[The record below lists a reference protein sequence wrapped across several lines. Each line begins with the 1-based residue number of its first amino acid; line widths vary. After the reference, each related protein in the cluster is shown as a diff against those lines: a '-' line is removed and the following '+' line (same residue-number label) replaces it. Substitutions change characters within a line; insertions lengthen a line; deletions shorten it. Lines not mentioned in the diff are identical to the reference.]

1 LDPLPPVT
9 SFKVPSSLEGEH
21 EGMCWRPALSTN
33 RIILYSRYEFWKKT
47 FIEQVGVDNAVNY
60 RGAIYLG
67 SAGIAEFFADIA
79 LCPLEA
85 TRIRLVSTPGFANGL
100 MGGFA
105 RIAREEGLK
114 GFYSGFGPILF
125 KQVPYTMAKFYFFEI
140 ALEALIKAT
149 GKPKSEQSPSMATTL
164 NLTGGVIAGCAAAFV
179 SQPAD
184 TLLSK
189 INKSK
194 ALPGETTTG
203 RLISIAKQLGVRG
216 LFSGMSARFVM
227 IGTLTAGQFGE
238 YFSLVREE
246 DVADCHLYHT
256 TAIYSDIKKAL
267 GATGGYEIAPAVKAS

>member
-1 LDPLPPVT
+1 MET
-9 SFKVPSSLEGEH
+9 
-21 EGMCWRPALSTN
+21 
-33 RIILYSRYEFWKKT
+33 
-47 FIEQVGVDNAVNY
+47 AVAN
-60 RGAIYLG
+60 RGAVYLG
-67 SAGIAEFFADIA
+67 ASAIAEFFADIA

-100 MGGFA
+100 AGGFA
-105 RIAREEGLK
+105 RIAREEGFK

-140 ALEALIKAT
+140 ALESLIKAT
-149 GKPKSEQSPSMATTL
+149 GKPKQDLTPGMATTL

-189 INKSK
+189 INKTK

-203 RLISIAKQLGVRG
+203 RLIKIAKQLGVRG

-227 IGTLTAGQFGE
+227 IGTLTAGQF
-238 YFSLVREE
+238 
-246 DVADCHLYHT
+246 
-256 TAIYSDIKKAL
+256 AIYSDIKKAL
-267 GATGGYEIAPAVKAS
+267 KAQGGTEIAKTS